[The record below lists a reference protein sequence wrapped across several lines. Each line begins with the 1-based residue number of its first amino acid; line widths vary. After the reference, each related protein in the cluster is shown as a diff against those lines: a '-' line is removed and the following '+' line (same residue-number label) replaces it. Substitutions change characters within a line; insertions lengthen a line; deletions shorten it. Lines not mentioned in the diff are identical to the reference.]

1 MNIHCLILNFILG
14 AFSSKTRHGPCLCYE
29 DPEKS
34 RHAGK
39 GAGEITENIHLFI
52 KHLFVWCIYS
62 WILCFCWLG
71 TQGLDWHP
79 TTVLFSVNYVKG
91 SKYMYCV
98 EIYVIIKKG
107 LKFQYAGSHA
117 LLVFRVF
124 LVMSY
129 KFLKLF
135 FFLHFTP

>member
-1 MNIHCLILNFILG
+1 
-14 AFSSKTRHGPCLCYE
+14 
-29 DPEKS
+29 
-34 RHAGK
+34 
-39 GAGEITENIHLFI
+39 
-52 KHLFVWCIYS
+52 
-62 WILCFCWLG
+62 
-71 TQGLDWHP
+71 
-79 TTVLFSVNYVKG
+79 
-91 SKYMYCV
+91 MYCV

-135 FFLHFTP
+135 FFCILLPRAPMFSLKFITFVGKLVETLGRKLVCSCFLNFIFLCTGCPCSC

>member
-1 MNIHCLILNFILG
+1 
-14 AFSSKTRHGPCLCYE
+14 
-29 DPEKS
+29 
-34 RHAGK
+34 
-39 GAGEITENIHLFI
+39 
-52 KHLFVWCIYS
+52 
-62 WILCFCWLG
+62 
-71 TQGLDWHP
+71 
-79 TTVLFSVNYVKG
+79 
-91 SKYMYCV
+91 MYCV